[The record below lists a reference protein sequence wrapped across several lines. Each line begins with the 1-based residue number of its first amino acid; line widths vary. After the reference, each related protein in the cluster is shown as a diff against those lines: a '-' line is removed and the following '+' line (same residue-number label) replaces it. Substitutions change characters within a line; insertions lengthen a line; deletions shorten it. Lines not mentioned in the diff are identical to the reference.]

1 MEKIMDI
8 DFSGIP
14 EYVLFKD
21 LTSLDEMN
29 GRVVI
34 DLDYEPTHFKKE
46 DRKTVFRE
54 LLSYYK
60 ENNFKDLLDEYIMLL
75 SRRSYSSLSSIGSC
89 DNFAFNHP
97 IVVMIYEFIGQGLIT
112 KYLEINLDVKLL
124 KLGEN
129 IYERKDARE
138 LKIGEGVVFADGT
151 LMPIESKDAHK
162 IATLWMILNGRNL
175 KKAIRYTDDCIHP
188 EPIFTS
194 MNEYAKIGNGEI
206 KITSQQAM
214 ALYNI
219 HLAKSRAQVP
229 FTQILF
235 NSSDLCVTVDG
246 NPEVR
251 YENLKMLERTLG
263 ADVIKAREVLE
274 DIKYGSA
281 MFGTD

>member
-1 MEKIMDI
+1 MDI
-8 DFSGIP
+8 DFSSIP
-14 EYVLFKD
+14 EYVLFKE

-34 DLDYEPTHFKKE
+34 DLDYEPKYFQKDE
-46 DRKTVFRE
+46 RKIVFRE
-54 LLSYYK
+54 LLNYYR
-60 ENNFKDLLDEYIMLL
+60 ENNFKELLDEYIMLL
-75 SRRSYSSLSSIGSC
+75 SRRSYSNLSSIGSC

-112 KYLEINLDVKLL
+112 KDLEINPDIKLL
-124 KLGEN
+124 KLGEE
-129 IYERKDARE
+129 IYERKVARE
-138 LKIGEGVVFADGT
+138 LKVGEGVVFADGT

-175 KKAIRYTDDCIHP
+175 RKAIRYTDDCIHP

-206 KITSQQAM
+206 KVTAAQAM

-219 HLAKSRAQVP
+219 HLAKSRAQTS

-235 NSSDLCVTVDG
+235 NSADLCITAEG
-246 NPEVR
+246 NPEIR
-251 YENLKMLERTLG
+251 YENLKMFERTLG
-263 ADVIKAREVLE
+263 LDVIKTRTVLE
-274 DIKYGSA
+274 DLKYNSMMMSGDS
-281 MFGTD
+281 D